1 LVNKINIPQI
11 LTIFQLP
18 LNYGKGE
25 SVKVIYAWVAILV
38 IIIAIVGIFAL
49 QLLTVPRL
57 SNKAELPRMRM
68 SLAEKYEQ
76 RANELSDSAMSMANR
91 IKTIQ
96 GKLTSDQERRINR
109 LLDRA
114 KELKANAER
123 MKNKTIKDNEAS
135 ILLQSCYAVYGE
147 ANGICRQL
155 QAGATKK
162 TK

>member
-1 LVNKINIPQI
+1 
-11 LTIFQLP
+11 
-18 LNYGKGE
+18 
-25 SVKVIYAWVAILV
+25 
-38 IIIAIVGIFAL
+38 
-49 QLLTVPRL
+49 
-57 SNKAELPRMRM
+57 M

-76 RANELSDSAMSMANR
+76 RANELSDSAMSMAYR

-96 GKLTSDQERRINR
+96 GSITPEQEKKINR
-109 LLDRA
+109 ILDRA
-114 KELKANAER
+114 KQLKANAQK

-155 QAGATKK
+155 QTEATKK

>member
-1 LVNKINIPQI
+1 M
-11 LTIFQLP
+11 
-18 LNYGKGE
+18 
-25 SVKVIYAWVAILV
+25 KVIYAWVAILV
-38 IIIAIVGIFAL
+38 IIIAIVGIFAF
-49 QLLTVPRL
+49 QFISVPRS
-57 SNKAELPRMRM
+57 SNKTELPKMRI

-96 GKLTSDQERRINR
+96 GNLTTDQEIRINR

-114 KELKANAER
+114 KELKANAEK

-135 ILLQSCYAVYGE
+135 TLLQSCYAVYGE

-155 QAGATKK
+155 QTEATKK